1 MTLLM
6 QMTQITL
13 RYFDFYLPNVC
24 LFSTHSSTDN
34 HHAQRLE
41 STNAFTVSYSNWIQS
56 TWKSRKTI
64 IINSAS
70 HIRSDVELGV
80 SVNALSSWYWQK
92 TMSRRLEKRSVT
104 RKISKR
110 YAEPNG
116 INDQMK
122 NACAMRIHNP
132 KQHQFDY
139 VSFITC
145 QCNRIGEMART
156 IRRRVLRCVHR
167 CWCPSTPFT
176 WVRNVR
182 LSPTENKTI
191 QHRTEDDCIYF
202 PFFSL

>member
-6 QMTQITL
+6 QMTQTTL
-13 RYFDFYLPNVC
+13 RYFNFYLPNVC
-24 LFSTHSSTDN
+24 LLSTHSSTDN

-110 YAEPNG
+110 YAAEWHKRPNEKCMRNAHSQSKATSIRLCIIHHMPMQSNRRNG
-116 INDQMK
+116 K
-122 NACAMRIHNP
+122 NNSAWCIAMRASLLVPVDTFYLSEKCSPQPNR
-132 KQHQFDY
+132 KQNNTAPH
-139 VSFITC
+139 
-145 QCNRIGEMART
+145 
-156 IRRRVLRCVHR
+156 RRRLH
-167 CWCPSTPFT
+167 
-176 WVRNVR
+176 
-182 LSPTENKTI
+182 L
-191 QHRTEDDCIYF
+191 
-202 PFFSL
+202 FSIL